1 MLPMRVEARPLAE
14 EPRAFKGLAPLQR
27 ACLTKLEQKKNIAL
41 LVRRLNVMLAA
52 LGTLPFLATL
62 WLLVVLG
69 NAVLEES
76 GAKIAAALKG
86 EPPRRQ
92 IPVSIRVR
100 MRSRP
105 QPMRVEPRL
114 RAAA

>member
-1 MLPMRVEARPLAE
+1 M
-14 EPRAFKGLAPLQR
+14 
-27 ACLTKLEQKKNIAL
+27 IA
-41 LVRRLNVMLAA
+41 V

-69 NAVLEES
+69 AMVLEES

-86 EPPRRQ
+86 EPKTLPSTGRNTVRFRQRRGV
-92 IPVSIRVR
+92 PA
-100 MRSRP
+100 RSRASV
-105 QPMRVEPRL
+105 QW

>member
-1 MLPMRVEARPLAE
+1 LD
-14 EPRAFKGLAPLQR
+14 
-27 ACLTKLEQKKNIAL
+27 
-41 LVRRLNVMLAA
+41 VMIAA

-69 NAVLEES
+69 ARVLEES

-86 EPPRRQ
+86 EAVRPHSSDQ
-92 IPVSIRVR
+92 TVVR
-100 MRSRP
+100 MRARPRP
-105 QPMRVEPRL
+105 QPVRRAEALL

>member
-1 MLPMRVEARPLAE
+1 M
-14 EPRAFKGLAPLQR
+14 
-27 ACLTKLEQKKNIAL
+27 T
-41 LVRRLNVMLAA
+41 AA

-69 NAVLEES
+69 AAVLEES

-86 EPPRRQ
+86 EPPRLPSVRGM
-92 IPVSIRVR
+92 PSRHLRKRCEIRPGR
-100 MRSRP
+100 ASGGW
-105 QPMRVEPRL
+105 

>member
-1 MLPMRVEARPLAE
+1 M
-14 EPRAFKGLAPLQR
+14 
-27 ACLTKLEQKKNIAL
+27 TI
-41 LVRRLNVMLAA
+41 AA

-69 NAVLEES
+69 AAVLEES

-86 EPPRRQ
+86 EQKPPLARGQ
-92 IPVSIRVR
+92 APIRLLTRANCVA
-100 MRSRP
+100 
-105 QPMRVEPRL
+105 PMCVNVEW